1 MQSCSHEF
9 SQEIG
14 PSLSCS
20 KWLKTMCNCS
30 SFHKFSLILCQAQI
44 EVVGTSTMS
53 MWRYQRLI
61 ERRPEFLHSIFTG
74 IYCSRCLRHIWE
86 QRILSTYIL
95 VWEKIENKQYYNEV
109 LWRKKKRNIRT
120 EQGRLEVLTTIINRV
135 VSKGLNEMMPLED
148 DLREVRSEPWA
159 LWRKK
164 DLGKRK
170 SYSKGLEATKLVY
183 LKAPNYWAQ
192 LNQESLYVDTNGLAS
207 AFFYFLS
214 KKS

>member
-1 MQSCSHEF
+1 
-9 SQEIG
+9 
-14 PSLSCS
+14 
-20 KWLKTMCNCS
+20 
-30 SFHKFSLILCQAQI
+30 
-44 EVVGTSTMS
+44 
-53 MWRYQRLI
+53 
-61 ERRPEFLHSIFTG
+61 
-74 IYCSRCLRHIWE
+74 
-86 QRILSTYIL
+86 
-95 VWEKIENKQYYNEV
+95 
-109 LWRKKKRNIRT
+109 
-120 EQGRLEVLTTIINRV
+120 
-135 VSKGLNEMMPLED
+135 MMPLED

-183 LKAPNYWAQ
+183 LKAPNCWAQ